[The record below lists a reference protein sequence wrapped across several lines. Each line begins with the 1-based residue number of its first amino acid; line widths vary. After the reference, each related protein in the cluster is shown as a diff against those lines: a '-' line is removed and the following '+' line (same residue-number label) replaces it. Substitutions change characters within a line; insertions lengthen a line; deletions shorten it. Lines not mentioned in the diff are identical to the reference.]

1 MLPFDILA
9 ADDHVHSFEPACLLR
24 RSKRF
29 PQGLPQNAWE
39 DAMLHVQEQDAPSDL
54 GSLRATANSANL
66 LRYCAAHVLLARRSE
81 LLNAERIDNWYILLD
96 GWTSTLLPQRTLGQW
111 RTAYG
116 IEWLHA
122 RATQTTPLQNV
133 WFAGHYWPTVWSAT
147 SMSPQDNDNGCVV
160 GHNIERWSFLGHQ
173 WHIQHWMC
181 ENSDDDTWETIYTSQ
196 VASQNSVR
204 NALTRT
210 LLLDDSTRQAAWET
224 IPTSLRAQSLLDWT
238 LHAPSNDHRVLPFLS
253 ASMGT
258 PIADLSTRLDLARAL
273 QTPASTILESMALQN
288 TVWALPPVDD

>member
-29 PQGLPQNAWE
+29 PKGLPQNAWE
-39 DAMLHVQEQDAPSDL
+39 EAMLHVQEQDAPTDL
-54 GSLRATANSANL
+54 ESLRHCGTANSTTL
-66 LRYCAAHVLLARRSE
+66 LRYCAAHVLLARRSK
-81 LLNAERIDNWYILLD
+81 LLDAERIDNWYMLLD

-122 RATQTTPLQNV
+122 RATQPTPLQNI
-133 WFAGHYWPTVWSAT
+133 WFAGHYWPTLWSAT
-147 SMSPQDNDNGCVV
+147 SMSQQDNGCVI
-160 GHNIERWSFLGHQ
+160 GHNIERWSFLGNQ

-196 VASQNSVR
+196 VASPSSVR
-204 NALTRT
+204 SALTRT
-210 LLLDDSTRQAAWET
+210 LLLDEGTRQKAWET
-224 IPTSLRAQSLLDWT
+224 IPMNLRAQSLLDWA
-238 LHAPSNDHRVLPFLS
+238 LHSPSNDHRVLPFLS
-253 ASMGT
+253 ENMGA
-258 PIADLSTRLDLARAL
+258 PIADLSARLDLARSL
-273 QTPASTILESMALQN
+273 QTPASTILESMALQS
-288 TVWALPPVDD
+288 TVWALPPMDD